1 MYIMCIILCLFSAL
15 SRRVGALQI
24 PIIIYYLF
32 CSLVRKFDHTLV
44 HSCNAHKDG
53 SELSYSSF
61 LLFSEFDN
69 FSLRDFCSKLKNK
82 VENVSLW
89 CAGVEKLDQS
99 PSGQKERPM
108 DSPLRTPP
116 KVTKEVSK
124 SSRFTESRILSY
136 KPQATRAATDGP
148 ELTFMEHYGEPRH
161 DKGTPQGCRRCGRDI
176 ADKLKEFGV
185 GEKGESKLMWLVR
198 HAVMQSLC
206 AYGRM
211 LPY

>member
-1 MYIMCIILCLFSAL
+1 MLVQRFELQG
-15 SRRVGALQI
+15 RRFRNFHC
-24 PIIIYYLF
+24 YLF

-44 HSCNAHKDG
+44 RSCNAHKDG

-61 LLFSEFDN
+61 LLCSEVHN
-69 FSLRDFCSKLKNK
+69 FSLRDFCNKLETK
-82 VENVSLW
+82 VEKLSLW
-89 CAGVEKLDQS
+89 CAGVEKLDQ
-99 PSGQKERPM
+99 PPARQEEKPL

-124 SSRFTESRILSY
+124 SSRFRESRILSY
-136 KPQATRAATDGP
+136 KPETTLAATVGP
-148 ELTFMEHYGEPRH
+148 EPIFMEHYGESSH

-176 ADKLKEFGV
+176 AAKLKELRV
-185 GEKGESKLMWLVR
+185 GEKGESKSMWLVC